1 MYNRA
6 GGRCYGGEDYENYP
20 YQQEILDKLLAER
33 EVRGSFRNLIV
44 AATGT
49 GKTVIAA
56 FDYRRF
62 CKQNPGKVNRLLFI
76 AHREEILKQSQATFA
91 GVLKDVNFG
100 ELYVGNYR
108 PESLDYQRRIRS
120 IITSQREQQAFPEG
134 GSDLSPAAISAGHE
148 SGRPQIVKLRFS
160 GMEQADSTLVSFSV
174 NGMNFSVPE
183 DIPSSFLAK
192 LLGAASHGTR

>member
-1 MYNRA
+1 M
-6 GGRCYGGEDYENYP
+6 D
-20 YQQEILDKLLAER
+20 
-33 EVRGSFRNLIV
+33 
-44 AATGT
+44 
-49 GKTVIAA
+49 GKTVEIRYQQWVQVIQDWSNSGLTKR
-56 FDYRRF
+56 DYCR
-62 CKQNPGKVNRLLFI
+62 QNGIDEK
-76 AHREEILKQSQATFA
+76 K
-91 GVLKDVNFG
+91 
-100 ELYVGNYR
+100 LYY
-108 PESLDYQRRIRS
+108 YQRRIRS

-174 NGMNFSVPE
+174 NGMNFSVHE

>member
-1 MYNRA
+1 M
-6 GGRCYGGEDYENYP
+6 D
-20 YQQEILDKLLAER
+20 
-33 EVRGSFRNLIV
+33 
-44 AATGT
+44 
-49 GKTVIAA
+49 GKTVEIRYQQWVQVIQDWSNSGLTKR
-56 FDYRRF
+56 DYCR
-62 CKQNPGKVNRLLFI
+62 QNGIDEK
-76 AHREEILKQSQATFA
+76 K
-91 GVLKDVNFG
+91 
-100 ELYVGNYR
+100 LYY
-108 PESLDYQRRIRS
+108 YQRRIRS
-120 IITSQREQQAFPEG
+120 IITSQREQRAFPEG

>member
-1 MYNRA
+1 M
-6 GGRCYGGEDYENYP
+6 D
-20 YQQEILDKLLAER
+20 
-33 EVRGSFRNLIV
+33 
-44 AATGT
+44 
-49 GKTVIAA
+49 GKTVEIRYQQWVQVIQDWSNSGLTKR
-56 FDYRRF
+56 DYCR
-62 CKQNPGKVNRLLFI
+62 QNGIDEK
-76 AHREEILKQSQATFA
+76 K
-91 GVLKDVNFG
+91 
-100 ELYVGNYR
+100 LYY
-108 PESLDYQRRIRS
+108 YQRRIRS

-160 GMEQADSTLVSFSV
+160 RMEKADSTLVSFSV